1 VLVQKV
7 NDAIETIT
15 HAQTIGQAGGG
26 SGSGSGSGSGGWFR
40 RAYRLLGYHYD
51 V

>member
-26 SGSGSGSGSGGWFR
+26 SGSGSGGWFR